1 VKRRGASAIRVRT
14 GHPEVP
20 WRVITGMRHRVSHG
34 YFDIDLDV
42 VWNTVTRDRNSRNLS
57 PGSLPGLTREQ
68 KTRGEQPS
76 GPALADGAI
85 APVDL
90 TSTDYARMA
99 DLVNLYKSLRWEPL
113 MPRISLSPSRPGLTD
128 VAALDRRHPT
138 VVRPSTRM
146 R

>member
-1 VKRRGASAIRVRT
+1 
-14 GHPEVP
+14 
-20 WRVITGMRHRVSHG
+20 M
-34 YFDIDLDV
+34 
-42 VWNTVTRDRNSRNLS
+42 TRK
-57 PGSLPGLTREQ
+57 Q

-76 GPALADGAI
+76 GSALADGDI

-99 DLVNLYKSLRWEPL
+99 DLANMYKSLRWKPL
-113 MPRISLSPSRPGLTD
+113 MPRVSLSPNRSGSTD
-128 VAALDRRHPT
+128 VAALGRRHPT